1 MYIRARSS
9 SFSIKDM
16 YVKVAYR
23 RFPYIHY
30 IINGKIV
37 LRGNM
42 IYLDNAATGR
52 FKPKSVYEAM
62 MNELALSAN
71 PGRSGHAASLRAAAE
86 VERARQCVKEVFN
99 APSAQVIFTSN
110 CTQALNF
117 AILGWMRKYKG
128 ERSKVIC
135 TAYDHNSVL
144 RPLYALQGEQDM
156 QMKVIYPSKNGEIDV
171 REIAENIDDT
181 TRLVIATHISN
192 VTGKMTDIGAIGRL
206 CRQKGVAFL
215 ADCAQSA
222 GHLKIDMQAA
232 NMTFLCTAGHK
243 GLHGP
248 QGSGILIIKEG
259 ESVLPTLCGG
269 TGTDSTSLAQ
279 PLSLPEELESGTLN
293 TPAIAGLRAG
303 MEWTLAH
310 LLEINDR
317 IKAFNAI
324 LASRLEKQ
332 ERVRVYSPQESV
344 LFTFSIEG
352 LTSVDIADMLDER
365 EIFVR
370 AGLHCA
376 PLAHKALGSEEGGL
390 VRISPGV
397 SNTPRQAYAVASAI
411 EDICAGK

>member
-1 MYIRARSS
+1 
-9 SFSIKDM
+9 
-16 YVKVAYR
+16 
-23 RFPYIHY
+23 
-30 IINGKIV
+30 
-37 LRGNM
+37 M

-52 FKPKSVYEAM
+52 YKPPAVYEAM
-62 MNELALSAN
+62 MTAMQNSAN
-71 PGRSGHAASLRAAAE
+71 PGRGGHSASLKAAGE
-86 VERARQCVKEVFN
+86 VELARQSVKRAFN
-99 APSAQVIFTSN
+99 AEGYQTIFTCN
-110 CTQALNF
+110 CTEALNI
-117 AILGWMRKYKG
+117 AILGWLRRWKG
-128 ERSKVIC
+128 QKSRVIC

-144 RPLYALQGEQDM
+144 RPLTALQGEQDLAVD
-156 QMKVIYPSKNGEIDV
+156 VIMPNERGEIDV
-171 REIAENIDDT
+171 RAVREKMTDT

-192 VTGKMTDIGAIGRL
+192 VTGAVTDINAIGRVCSL
-206 CRQKGVAFL
+206 NKVPFL
-215 ADCAQSA
+215 VDCAQST
-222 GHLKIDMQAA
+222 GHLRVDVQAA
-232 NMTFLCTAGHK
+232 DMSFMCTAGHK

-303 MEWTLAH
+303 MEWTLTH